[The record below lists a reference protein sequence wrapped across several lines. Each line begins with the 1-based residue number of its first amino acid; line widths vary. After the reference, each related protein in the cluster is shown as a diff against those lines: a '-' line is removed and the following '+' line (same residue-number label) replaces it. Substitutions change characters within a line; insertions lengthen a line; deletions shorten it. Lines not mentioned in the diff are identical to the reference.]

1 MQFHDALFP
10 ILFWALVL
18 YLFRPAKWRAEDL
31 RDRRVFGTRVFA
43 LGMAISLTIQAHPIG
58 AYFDAVLG
66 LNNISWFFG
75 YLNAVVAV
83 FAGTSALVIARSR
96 VFPNWLTATTMGT
109 LVIFVLLVPALIST
123 PEEYHSELPRSLPLL
138 LLRETLYAYIF
149 VVSLFCVRMFREWIA
164 EEKHPTGQLRGS
176 ILLFAFCSIV
186 VFAVV
191 RGAAALIVYL
201 IPHWEWYQVAL
212 KASDGMLVLCMLA
225 VALGVAP
232 VSWLRT
238 PVQLLG
244 YIEQHRSLRDLERIH
259 RALVRVTGK
268 VPWAQ
273 PSPAERWFNLP
284 FVLYCACIDIL
295 DRRILLQ
302 AQLADERT
310 TITREHTRIAGLLN
324 ELPDTPDW
332 VELVQYLRRVARQI

>member
-1 MQFHDALFP
+1 MQFHDALFAL
-10 ILFWALVL
+10 LFWALVL
-18 YLFRPAKWRAEDL
+18 YLFRPATLRDQDW

-66 LNNISWFFG
+66 LNNLSWFFG
-75 YLNAVVAV
+75 YLNAIVAV
-83 FAGTSALVIARSR
+83 YAGTTALVIARSKALPR
-96 VFPNWLTATTMGT
+96 WLTVASMGT
-109 LVIFVLLVPALIST
+109 LVIFIFLVPALIST
-123 PEEYHSELPRSLPLL
+123 REEFHNALPRSLPLL
-138 LLRETLYAYIF
+138 SLRETLYVYVLII
-149 VVSLFCVRMFREWIA
+149 SLFCARMFREWIA

-186 VFAVV
+186 VFALV
-191 RGAAALIVYL
+191 RGLAALTVYL
-201 IPHWEWYQVAL
+201 IPDWEWYELAL
-212 KASDGMLVLCMLA
+212 KVSDGMLVLCMLA
-225 VALGVAP
+225 VALGVSP

-244 YIEQHRSLRDLERIH
+244 YIEQQRSLRDLERIH

-284 FVLYCACIDIL
+284 FALYCACIDIL

-302 AQLADERT
+302 AQLADEGT
-310 TITREHTRIAGLLN
+310 TITSEHTHIASLLN

-332 VELVQYLRRVARQI
+332 VELVQYLRQVARQI